1 MRRLVLPYPPSM
13 NRMWATHV
21 PKGWTRAVTYLTPEA
36 KAYKSEVGWLAKAAG
51 FRTPTTRPIALKLTL
66 VPKNGVV
73 MDLSNCLKVAED
85 ALQGVAYVN
94 DRQVKAI
101 ELEYGEPD
109 GKGALIVEIDEFI
122 PAPPPLFADV
132 DQVIA

>member
-1 MRRLVLPYPPSM
+1 MTRLTLPYPISA
-13 NRMWATHV
+13 NRYWISFYAPRLKRVCVGPT
-21 PKGWTRAVTYLTPEA
+21 KEA
-36 KAYKSEVGWLAKAAG
+36 KAYRSEVGWIAREAG
-51 FRTPTTRPIALKLTL
+51 VRQPTTHPIRLALTL

-101 ELEYGEPD
+101 SLAYGEPD

-122 PAPPPLFADV
+122 PDPPPLFADV
-132 DQVIA
+132 DQVHA